1 MMDIEELA
9 NEIEGLKLEIEA
21 LKEEIKNVPP
31 HKHCL
36 NCGVSIPPDKEFCS
50 KKCEEE
56 WNRMV
61 KKKKNIT
68 YFWLLLMGILL
79 LILLATSWGK

>member
-1 MMDIEELA
+1 MDDITQQIEE
-9 NEIEGLKLEIEA
+9 LKLEIEK
-21 LKEEIKNVPP
+21 LREEIKNIPP
-31 HKHCL
+31 HKHCV
-36 NCGVSIPPDKEFCS
+36 NCGISIPPDKDFCS
-50 KKCEEE
+50 TKCEEE

-79 LILLATSWGK
+79 LILLVTSGGL